1 MTRARVRR
9 VIRARRRRMIR
20 ARRLLL
26 LLYLALLG
34 ASHLVRWQ
42 QPEPAPAADQQVQLV
57 EGAPRPRPGP
67 VRIAYRE
74 WLPSRASADE
84 GASIDEGAS
93 TDPEGASRPSR
104 TPARAPVLLLHGS
117 PGSGASFR
125 RIAPSIAATYRTLA
139 PDLPGFGASSRR
151 VPDYSIRAQA
161 AIVLQMLDSLDVG
174 PVHAVGF
181 SLGGGV
187 ALEMHR
193 ADPGRLASLTLL
205 SSIGVQEHEL
215 LGSYHLNHAV
225 HGLQLFVIVAAA
237 EALPHFGLLDGAFFG
252 RAYARS
258 FYDSDQRPLRG
269 ILTSYPGPTLVVHGS
284 RDPLVPAA
292 AAREHHRIVPH
303 SELAMLDGDHFMT
316 FAQPEVVVGPILDF
330 LDRAEAGQATLHAS
344 AAPERIRAATAPFN
358 PAATP
363 PVEGFALA
371 MVIVLLIAA
380 TFVSEDLTCIG
391 AGLLVAQGS
400 LPWLA
405 GVVACFVG
413 ILLGDLMLYAAGRIG
428 RPILRVAPF
437 RWLLRPEELE
447 RACRWFEE
455 HSGVLVLTGRFV
467 PGARL
472 PTYTAAGVVRLPFPR
487 FALCALVAA
496 ALWTPLL
503 VSAAVLFGAAAQE
516 WLGVFRDQALAW
528 LVATALAALIVLR
541 VLLAL
546 ATQSGRQRLAGR
558 WCRLRRWEFWPPW
571 LFYLPVAAWV
581 TWLAVR
587 YRSLTV
593 WAAANPGIP
602 PDGGLVG
609 ESKSAILFALR
620 RRELGTET
628 LDDAAGETHA
638 AGVAVRVAKTRL
650 VPAGPD
656 AADRLPHRTELDKWV
671 TELDK
676 WVSELGGWP
685 VVVKPDVGE
694 RGMGVSVARN
704 PAALA
709 KRLRLARSPVILQEH
724 VSGVELGVFYYRIPG
739 DDRGRIFGITEKRQ
753 PTVVGDGSA
762 SIARL
767 ILADER
773 LRCQFRVFARELGA
787 GTERVPAA
795 GERVVL
801 EERGNHCWGSEF
813 RDGSHLE
820 TVALATAVE
829 RLSRTLPDFYFGRYD
844 LRGATLDD
852 ILAGRFKVIELNG
865 VSAEATHIYDPA
877 TSLASAYRTLFRQ
890 WSIAFRIGALNRRA
904 GAPTPGAHS
913 VLARLFRHFTS
924 IKAGAGARMAGAGA
938 AQGGRETVGRPAL
951 DA

>member
-1 MTRARVRR
+1 
-9 VIRARRRRMIR
+9 MIR

-26 LLYLALLG
+26 LLYLSLLG
-34 ASHLVRWQ
+34 ASHLVRRQ
-42 QPEPAPAADQQVQLV
+42 QPEPTPAADQQVQLV
-57 EGAPRPRPGP
+57 EGAPRPRQGP

-74 WLPSRASADE
+74 WLPSRALAV
-84 GASIDEGAS
+84 EGAS
-93 TDPEGASRPSR
+93 TDKGASTAEGATTVEGASTVEGATADPEGAPRPSR

-161 AIVLQMLDSLDVG
+161 AIVLQMLDSLDIG

-225 HGLQLFVIVAAA
+225 HGLQLFVIAAA
-237 EALPHFGLLDGAFFG
+237 GEALPHFGLLDDVFFG

-269 ILTSYPGPTLVVHGS
+269 ILTSYPGPMLVVHGS

-292 AAREHHRIVPH
+292 AAREHHRIVPQ
-303 SELAMLDGDHFMT
+303 SELAMLAGDHFMT

-330 LDRAEAGQATLHAS
+330 LDRAEAGQATLRAS
-344 AAPERIRAATAPFN
+344 AAPERIRAATAPFD
-358 PAATP
+358 PAAT

-371 MVIVLLIAA
+371 TVIVLLIAA

-391 AGLLVAQGS
+391 AGLLVARGS

-405 GVVACFVG
+405 GVAACFVG

-472 PTYTAAGVVRLPFPR
+472 PTYTAAGVVRLPLPR

-496 ALWTPLL
+496 ALWTPLM

-546 ATQSGRQRLAGR
+546 ATRPGRQRLAGR

-581 TWLAVR
+581 AWLAVR
-587 YRSLTV
+587 HRSLTV

-609 ESKSAILFALR
+609 ESKSTILFALG

-638 AGVAVRVAKTRL
+638 AGVAARVAKTRL
-650 VPAGPD
+650 VPAGPE
-656 AADRLPHRTELDKWV
+656 AADRLPHRI
-671 TELDK
+671 ELDK

-709 KRLRLARSPVILQEH
+709 KRLRLARSPLILQEH
-724 VSGVELGVFYYRIPG
+724 APGVELGVFYYRLPG
-739 DDRGRIFGITEKRQ
+739 DDRGQILGITEKRQ
-753 PTVVGDGSA
+753 PTVVGDGRA

-829 RLSRTLPDFYFGRYD
+829 RLSRSLPDFYFGRYD

-890 WSIAFRIGALNRRA
+890 WSTAFRIGALNRRA
-904 GAPTPGAHS
+904 GAPTPSAHS

-924 IKAGAGARMAGAGA
+924 IKAGAGAHMAGAGA